1 MRPILNKPFVFAA
14 MAFAFGSA
22 SAQNLPQMINI
33 SPDGRMLTT
42 GDQASAGFYAED
54 TVTAVQLTFPQINF
68 WSLLQ
73 NNYSSQTPITA
84 MLSHNGVVY
93 DSVGVRFKG
102 ETSYFMLPPGSE
114 KMSFDVD
121 MNEYNAHAIEGYE
134 SLNFNNSF
142 QDNSF
147 MREVIYS
154 HLIRRH
160 VPAAK
165 ANYIKLSINGANWG
179 LYPNVQ
185 GLSGEFLAE
194 WYYSN
199 NGDRWRAARPD
210 NQNVGQWGDGSA
222 ALNFLSPDS
231 ADYQIVYTLQNFNT
245 TNPWNNLVKACDE
258 LNNTPLAQL
267 YDSVKQYMNVDRVL
281 WNLAVETAFSDDDS
295 YIHKGKNDYSLYF
308 EPESGLLT
316 THEIDGNSVLANM
329 NLNWSAFYHQSDANY
344 PLMNRLYA
352 VPELRQRYLAHLR
365 TVIADCMDQST
376 VSQLITDF
384 QTLVD
389 TIVQNDPKKL
399 MTYAQ
404 FTTGTTSLMNNFTTR
419 RNNLNGNPEVAQV
432 GPAIGTVDHEVD
444 AGLNTDPNATEAVDV
459 RATVSSTNGLFAVS
473 LYWSSALYGN
483 FQKLPMFDDGAH
495 NDGGSGD
502 GVYGAQIPAQS
513 GGVFVRYY
521 IEAASNNAARTVSY
535 APPGAEHDVYFY
547 QHLFPLA
554 PATGVVINEVMADN
568 NTTAQDENNQYED
581 WIELHN
587 TSGAQVDLGLWFI
600 SDSPFE
606 PYKWRMP
613 VGTTIPANGYLIIW
627 ADEDENQGDLHTNYK
642 LSDGGEQVL
651 LFTDDS
657 LLVDQTEWS
666 AMTEDMGWARV
677 PNGTGPFVLQGPTF
691 ASNNNAAAVAEVDG
705 SATLAL
711 YPNPSAGMFT
721 VVALGGSQ
729 AYLSIHDA
737 LGRVVWN
744 ELVKGSTTIDGSTW
758 ANGTY
763 VLRYGTHAQRLVIA
777 R

>member
-1 MRPILNKPFVFAA
+1 MKLPLNLVLSAIVS
-14 MAFAFGSA
+14 FAFIGA

-42 GDQASAGFYAED
+42 GDQASSGFYAED
-54 TVTAVQLTFPQINF
+54 TVKAVHLTFLQSNY
-68 WSLLQ
+68 WTLMQ
-73 NNYSSQTPITA
+73 NNYSSQTPIPA
-84 MLSHNGVVY
+84 LLSFDGTNY
-93 DSVGVRFKG
+93 NDVGVRFKG

-121 MNEYNAHAIEGYE
+121 MNEYSAQDIDGYE

-165 ANYIKLSINGANWG
+165 ANYIKLYINGSNWG

-185 GLSGEFLAE
+185 GLSSEFLSE

-210 NQNVGQWGDGSA
+210 GQGMGQWGDGTA
-222 ALNFLSPDS
+222 ALNYLGPDTT
-231 ADYQIVYTLQNFNT
+231 DYQEYYTLQNSHT
-245 TNPWNNLVKACDE
+245 TNPWTNLVNACDA
-258 LNNTPLAQL
+258 LNNTPSAQL
-267 YDSVKQYMNVDRVL
+267 YDSLKQYMNVDRVL

-308 EPESGLLT
+308 EPESGFLT
-316 THEIDGNSVLANM
+316 THEIDGNSVLSNN
-329 NLNWSAFYHQSDANY
+329 NLNWSPFYHQTDVNY
-344 PLMNRLYA
+344 PLMNKLYA

-365 TVIADCMDQST
+365 TVMVDCMDQAT
-376 VSQLITDF
+376 VSQLINDF
-384 QTLVD
+384 KTMVD

-399 MTYAQ
+399 MTYTQ
-404 FTTGTTSLMNNFTTR
+404 FTSGTTSLLNNFATR
-419 RNNLNGNPEVAQV
+419 RNNLSNNTEVAQV
-432 GPAIGTVDHEVD
+432 GPTIGTVDHEVS
-444 AGLNTDPNATEAVDV
+444 AGLNTDPNSGEAVDV
-459 RATVSSTNGLFAVS
+459 RAAVSSTNGLFAVN
-473 LYWSSALYGN
+473 LFWSPALYGN
-483 FQKLPMFDDGAH
+483 FQKVAMMDDGAH

-502 GVYGAQIPAQS
+502 GVYGAQIPAHS
-513 GGVFVRYY
+513 GGVSVRYY
-521 IEAASNNAARTVSY
+521 IEAAANNAAHTVSY

-568 NTTAQDENNQYED
+568 SVTAQDENNQYED

-587 TSGAQVDLGLWFI
+587 TTGAQVDLSLWFI

-606 PYKWRMP
+606 PYKWRIP
-613 VGTTIPANGYLIIW
+613 VGTSIPANGYKIIW
-627 ADEDENQGDLHTNYK
+627 ADEDEGQGPLHTNYK

-651 LFTDDS
+651 LFNADS
-657 LLVDQTEWS
+657 LLVDNTEWNDLQV
-666 AMTEDMGWARV
+666 DMGWARV
-677 PNGTGPFVLQGPTF
+677 PNGTGPFVMQLPTF
-691 ASNNNAAAVAEVDG
+691 ASNNNAAGVSENDLSSV
-705 SATLAL
+705 LAI
-711 YPNPSAGMFT
+711 YPNPSTGRFNV
-721 VVALGGSQ
+721 VVASGS
-729 AYLSIHDA
+729 AADVSVVDA
-737 LGRVVWN
+737 LGRVLFTDRVQGN
-744 ELVKGSTTIDGSTW
+744 TTIDGSAW

-763 VLRYGTHAQRLVIA
+763 VLRYGTHAQRLVISH
-777 R
+777 